1 MKTIK
6 IVKKLQKMSGFSL
19 IAIHDNGV
27 QATVSKHLDAYDLG
41 YIYDEFHKDCDIL
54 LIAESDEL
62 LLNITPKP
70 IEVEF

>member
-6 IVKKLQKMSGFSL
+6 IVKKLQKMGYFSL
-19 IAIHDNGV
+19 IAIDDNGV
-27 QATVSKHLDAYDLG
+27 QATVSEHLDSYDLG
-41 YIYDEFHKDCDIL
+41 YIYDEFHKDCDIK

-70 IEVEF
+70 VEVEL